1 MKELNNAEKAR
12 VEEIDIQLQTE
23 TDEEVIKSLE
33 KEKEDLIN
41 GIIGIDEE

>member
-12 VEEIDIQLQTE
+12 IEEIDNQLQTE
-23 TDEEVIKSLE
+23 TDEEVIKELK

-41 GIIGIDEE
+41 GVIGIDEE

>member
-1 MKELNNAEKAR
+1 MENLNNAEKAR
-12 VEEIDIQLQTE
+12 IEEIDKQLETE
-23 TDEEVIKSLE
+23 TDEEVIKELE

>member
-12 VEEIDIQLQTE
+12 IEEIEIQLQTE
-23 TDEEVIKSLE
+23 TDEEIIKSLE

-41 GIIGIDEE
+41 GVIGIEE